1 MKAKHFTIK
10 ELVCPH
16 VYQKYGERAWM
27 FLDSR
32 LILNLDTIR
41 ERLNRPITVN
51 TGSLTQRGFRCPKC
65 KIVRDKFEAGELYLS
80 AHTMGKAVDFTV
92 KDMDAEVVRLWLAK
106 NGKFLPYPI
115 RVESG
120 VSWVHMDVFETD
132 TEQHVYFFRSTKPPV
147 KVNLISAVLNG
158 IKLYKLIKKL
168 IRQLRRK
175 GNVQRMVQKETNG
188 TDKRLQG

>member
-1 MKAKHFTIK
+1 MKAKYFTLK

-16 VYQKYGERAWM
+16 VLQKYGEQAWM
-27 FLDSR
+27 FLDDR
-32 LILNLDTIR
+32 LIINLDTIR
-41 ERLNRPITVN
+41 ERLNIPITVN
-51 TGSLTQRGFRCPKC
+51 TGGLTQRGFRCPKC
-65 KIVRDKFEAGELYLS
+65 QIVKDKFEAGELYLS

-106 NGKFLPYPI
+106 NGHLLPYPI
-115 RVESG
+115 RLESG
-120 VSWVHMDVFETD
+120 VSWVHMDVFE

-175 GNVQRMVQKETNG
+175 GNVLEEKTTGNNE
-188 TDKRLQG
+188 

>member
-16 VYQKYGERAWM
+16 VLQKYGERAWM

-51 TGSLTQRGFRCPKC
+51 TGSLTQRGLRCPQCQIVKD
-65 KIVRDKFEAGELYLS
+65 KIKAGELYMS
-80 AHTMGKAVDFTV
+80 AHTMGKAVDFDV
-92 KDMDAEVVRLWLAK
+92 EDMKADEVRLWLAK

-120 VSWVHMDVFETD
+120 VSWVHMDVFD
-132 TEQHVYFFRSTKPPV
+132 NNTEQHVYFFRSAKPPIKPV
-147 KVNLISAVLNG
+147 AYSTLLLSISSGRIL
-158 IKLYKLIKKL
+158 
-168 IRQLRRK
+168 
-175 GNVQRMVQKETNG
+175 
-188 TDKRLQG
+188 